1 MRRAALLA
9 VALAALAA
17 PASALAHASLVRE
30 QPGLRQRLPAAPKE
44 IVLTFDQPVDLV
56 SDAVE
61 VLNEKG
67 VDLAGAA
74 RVVKTRRELVAPIPR
89 TLPTGAYTVRWRA
102 LSSDGHVVS
111 GVYTFGVRAAA
122 PPVTEAVGAQ
132 GPTRTEDVVRWLY
145 FLALAL
151 GVGGIGFRLLVLPRT
166 IAPEAERRF
175 YCTAGLGIVGVIE
188 VGIVAFLLR
197 AEDVLQLPFSRFV
210 YGDLSSL
217 ANGTRLG
224 TAFVAMTLGFA
235 FVAACLYLSWLVE
248 RRWLL
253 WVAFALG
260 LGLASGLSLSGHSAA
275 DAGHSW
281 LSELADWVHLGSAM
295 LWVGGLVQL
304 FVVVW
309 PAAPGLRREAFLGFS
324 RIATVL
330 VALLLAAGTY
340 LSVLRFPHLHDLWRT
355 GYGHVLL
362 VKLSLV
368 ALALA
373 WGGAHRFLAMPRLAR
388 DGGGTTFASRLG
400 RSLLGEATVAMAVL
414 LVAAVLTDSK
424 PPPQPV
430 PAAPVAAHAGH

>member
-1 MRRAALLA
+1 MRRLALLA
-9 VALAALAA
+9 VALAALAV
-17 PASALAHASLVRE
+17 PATALAHASLVRE
-30 QPGLRQRLPAAPKE
+30 QPDLRQRLSQSPKQ

-56 SDAVE
+56 PQAVVVE
-61 VLNEKG
+61 NAKG
-67 VDLAGAA
+67 VNLAGPAH
-74 RVVKTRRELVAPIPR
+74 VVKLERELVAPLPH
-89 TLPTGAYTVRWRA
+89 TLPTGAYTVRWRV

-111 GVYTFGVRAAA
+111 GVYTD
-122 PPVTEAVGAQ
+122 AVGAQ

-151 GVGGIGFRLLVLPRT
+151 GVGGIGFRLLVLPRQV
-166 IAPEAERRF
+166 APAVERRF
-175 YCTAGLGIVGVIE
+175 YWVAGIGVVGVIE

-197 AEDVLQLPFSRFV
+197 AEDVLQLPFARFV

-224 TAFVAMTLGFA
+224 TAFVAMTLGYA
-235 FVAACLYLSWLVE
+235 LVAASLYLSWLVE

-253 WVAFALG
+253 WVAFAIG
-260 LGLASGLSLSGHSAA
+260 LGFASGLSLSGHSSA

-281 LSELADWVHLGSAM
+281 LSELADWVHLGAAM

-304 FVVVW
+304 FLVVW

-340 LSVLRFPHLHDLWRT
+340 LSVLRFPHVHDLWTT

-362 VKLSLV
+362 VKLGLV
-368 ALALA
+368 ALALG
-373 WGGAHRFLAMPRLAR
+373 WGAAHRYLAVPRLAR
-388 DGGGTTFASRLG
+388 EGGGTTFASKLG

-414 LVAAVLTDSK
+414 LAAAVLTDSK
-424 PPPQPV
+424 PPPQPL
-430 PAAPVAAHAGH
+430 PAPPVAAHASR